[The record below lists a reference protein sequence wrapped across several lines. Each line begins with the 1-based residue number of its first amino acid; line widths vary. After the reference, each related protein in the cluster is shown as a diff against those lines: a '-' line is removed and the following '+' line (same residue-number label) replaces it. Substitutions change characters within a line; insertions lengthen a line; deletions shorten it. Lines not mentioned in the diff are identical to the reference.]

1 MSEKGSDMTTTD
13 VLVVER
19 DGGVLTLTMNRPDSL
34 NAFNRELLTGLREQ
48 FEQAAADDAV
58 RCIILTGAGRGFS
71 SGADLSDLRDM
82 YGQPEPPSLGPYVR
96 DRYTPLVLAIRR
108 IEKPVLAAINGVAA
122 GAGASIALA
131 CDLRIASENASIVEA
146 FVRVGLIPDTA
157 GTAILPLLVGLAK
170 ASELAFMGS
179 RVGADEALRLG
190 LVNRVVPADEL
201 VPATLAWARELA
213 VLPTRA
219 IGLTKRGF
227 NRSLLPDLEA
237 ILEHE
242 AQLMEEAGR
251 TRDHREG
258 VMAFLEKRTP
268 EFTGQ

>member
-1 MSEKGSDMTTTD
+1 MTTPA
-13 VLVVER
+13 VLVAEL

-34 NAFNRELLTGLREQ
+34 NAFNRELLVGLLKQ
-48 FEQAAADDAV
+48 FEQAAVDDTV

-71 SGADLSDLRDM
+71 SGADLSDLREM
-82 YGQPEPPSLGPYVR
+82 YGKPEPPSLGPYVR
-96 DRYTPLVLAIRR
+96 DLYTPLVLAIRR
-108 IEKPVLAAINGVAA
+108 IEKPVIAAINGVAA

-157 GTAILPLLVGLAK
+157 GTVILPLLVGLAK
-170 ASELAFMGS
+170 ASELAFTGS
-179 RVGADEALRLG
+179 RVSADEALRLG
-190 LVNRVVPADEL
+190 LVNRVVAADEL
-201 VPATLAWARELA
+201 VPQTLAWAQELA
-213 VLPTRA
+213 ALPTRA

-227 NRSLLPDLEA
+227 NRALLPELEA

-251 TRDHREG
+251 THDHQEG
-258 VMAFLEKRTP
+258 VMAFLEKRKP